1 VVKRAHWVLLAP
13 TVALGALCDPSL
25 AQDAKPGDPV
35 RRQAEELAKEASKK
49 FGEVLKEQSPA
60 AKPEAQTSP
69 LGTAQ
74 DQRSLPLLLYW
85 FDYSEHEYRGIL
97 RRLALEGAQKG
108 WDPATVGWLKRSSQE
123 FQAIMQRLARAGAP
137 ASKWDPVAE
146 AHQRAGRDKE
156 RAPGGNAGPAPPPA
170 RAPEAAIKPGPAVVE
185 RAAGGG
191 EAKTERGPE
200 AEAIRPPGED
210 GRAIVEAPPKRDA
223 GPEATAAAEPAK
235 PQPAPEV
242 APEVASDKAAGSEPQ
257 PEQATEPAAAPVDPA
272 VAPKAA
278 APEREASEPPA
289 GVSGGPAPR
298 QHEEDAGTTV
308 VTAEAKA
315 PKDGPL
321 EDRPAEDKPSA
332 AAAAPASGL
341 AEGSPGAA
349 TPDKPPT
356 SAERKERQASKIA
369 TPLELEGPA
378 RHAKGTKAE
387 RCKAAGAKVALPGW
401 YVVKTGDTLWAIA
414 ERHYGAGARYRTI
427 FLANR
432 ERLKRGPDL
441 IMPCQQLYLPRQR
454 RGGS

>member
-1 VVKRAHWVLLAP
+1 V
-13 TVALGALCDPSL
+13 
-25 AQDAKPGDPV
+25 
-35 RRQAEELAKEASKK
+35 
-49 FGEVLKEQSPA
+49 
-60 AKPEAQTSP
+60 
-69 LGTAQ
+69 GTAQ
-74 DQRSLPLLLYW
+74 DERSLPLLLYW

-97 RRLALEGAQKG
+97 RRLALEGAHKG

-146 AHQRAGRDKE
+146 AHQRAGQDKE
-156 RAPGGNAGPAPPPA
+156 RAPDGNAGPGAPAA
-170 RAPEAAIKPGPAVVE
+170 RAPEPAIEPGPAVAE

-191 EAKTERGPE
+191 QAKTESGRE

-210 GRAIVEAPPKRDA
+210 GRTVVEAPPQRDA
-223 GPEATAAAEPAK
+223 GGEAIAAAEPAK

-242 APEVASDKAAGSEPQ
+242 APAAASDKAAGSEPR
-257 PEQATEPAAAPVDPA
+257 PEQATEPAAAPA
-272 VAPKAA
+272 EAPRAA

-289 GVSGGPAPR
+289 GVSGGPPPR

-308 VTAEAKA
+308 ITAEAKA
-315 PKDGPL
+315 PNDRAL
-321 EDRPAEDKPSA
+321 EGRPAEDKPK
-332 AAAAPASGL
+332 AAAPASGL
-341 AEGSPGAA
+341 AEGSPAA
-349 TPDKPPT
+349 ASPDTPPT
-356 SAERKERQASKIA
+356 SNQLKQRQASKIA
-369 TPLELEGPA
+369 TPFQLEGRPA
-378 RHAKGTKAE
+378 RPPKGPKGE

-432 ERLKRGPDL
+432 DRLKRGPDL